1 MATYITCDYQI
12 LLANQL
18 PSSALEQIYTWT
30 TESFTSAIQSNKW
43 ENEPHRIRGMSL
55 FILDFKDQ
63 LNYTQITSPGTAQMV
78 PSVVAWSSSLRPAWL
93 EKTFSTIWTTHLSR
107 EVLHSVM
114 IWTICLPEKIEPAGH
129 LGIHKNYSVVIGW
142 CRM

>member
-1 MATYITCDYQI
+1 MAMQIIYDYQI

-18 PSSALEQIYTWT
+18 PFSALEQIYTRT

-43 ENEPHRIRGMSL
+43 ENEPNRIREMSL
-55 FILDFKDQ
+55 FPLDFKDQ
-63 LNYTQITSPGTAQMV
+63 LNYIQVTSPGTAQIV
-78 PSVVAWSSSLRPAWL
+78 SSVVACSSSLWPAWL

-129 LGIHKNYSVVIGW
+129 LGIHKN
-142 CRM
+142 